1 VFSKKNV
8 VRLFVAFNI
17 ALILTALGFGGYK
30 TYQIGQFV
38 WDASKKAQTTYGYLA
53 EPVAETKDK
62 KPLNRAAIID
72 AIIKQS
78 VEPKAQTETK

>member
-1 VFSKKNV
+1 MFSKKNV

-30 TYQIGQFV
+30 AYQIGQFV

-53 EPVAETKDK
+53 EPVAEKDK
-62 KPLNRAAIID
+62 KLLNRAAIID